1 MRRCCLLLVCLLLL
15 TGCGRADTQDVSSFA
30 PAEGDRLV
38 IFTSHKETIYEPIL
52 KEFEQRTGIW
62 VELETGGTVTL
73 LERIAAGESGA
84 DLMFGGGADSLSA
97 YSACFAPYVS
107 EYAGDVAPE
116 YDLGG
121 GIWTP
126 FSALP
131 VVLIYNTKLVSPGEL
146 TGWESLLSG
155 RWSGSIALADPTV
168 SGSSYT
174 AAATMLCALP
184 GDDWDQLDRL
194 AVQLEGR
201 VLPASG
207 DVVAAV
213 AGGSCRVGVTL
224 EETAL
229 KRQAQGADI
238 AIVYPEEGTSAVPD
252 GSALIA
258 GAPHPD
264 NARAF
269 LDFAQSRDVQELV
282 VSQFSRRSVR
292 TDVSDGD
299 ALPPADELALI
310 DYPVR
315 WAAEL
320 KDTFSA
326 RWPELLR
333 EEAPS

>member
-15 TGCGRADTQDVSSFA
+15 TGCGRADTQDISSFA

-131 VVLIYNTKLVSPGEL
+131 VVLIYNTKLVRQNPPERWADL
-146 TGWESLLSG
+146 LDAGWRG
-155 RWSGSIALADPTV
+155 RIAFADPTV
-168 SGSSYT
+168 SGSSCT
-174 AAATMLCALP
+174 ALGTLLQAVGGNTDNTLSAFFRN
-184 GDDWDQLDRL
+184 LD
-194 AVQLEGR
+194 GR
-201 VLPASG
+201 IIADSG
-207 DVVAAV
+207 GVVPAV
-213 AGGSCRVGVTL
+213 ADGSCYVGVTL
-224 EETAL
+224 EEIARTAI
-229 KRQAQGADI
+229 ADGLDV
-238 AIVYPEEGTSAVPD
+238 AIVYPAEGTSVLPD
-252 GSALIA
+252 GAAIVRGCA
-258 GAPHPD
+258 HEE
-264 NARAF
+264 NARQFIDF
-269 LDFAQSRDVQELV
+269 LLSPDVQQLLGTEL
-282 VSQFSRRSVR
+282 SRRSVR
-292 TDVSDGD
+292 TDTASD
-299 ALPPADELALI
+299 ALPELTVLPYDLRRADERRQELFDAWQALCGE
-310 DYPVR
+310 V
-315 WAAEL
+315 
-320 KDTFSA
+320 
-326 RWPELLR
+326 
-333 EEAPS
+333 EA